1 MVSST
6 ALSRKTAAAGLSKKF
21 AVCRM
26 QAAEGAAAARAV
38 QRHRCQTAVDT
49 KVSKENVNTKAARE
63 VKGNR
68 NL

>member
-21 AVCRM
+21 AVYRM
-26 QAAEGAAAARAV
+26 QAAEGSAAARAV
-38 QRHRCQTAVDT
+38 HRHRCQTAADT
-49 KVSKENVNTKAARE
+49 KVSKENVNTKEARE
-63 VKGNR
+63 VNGNR